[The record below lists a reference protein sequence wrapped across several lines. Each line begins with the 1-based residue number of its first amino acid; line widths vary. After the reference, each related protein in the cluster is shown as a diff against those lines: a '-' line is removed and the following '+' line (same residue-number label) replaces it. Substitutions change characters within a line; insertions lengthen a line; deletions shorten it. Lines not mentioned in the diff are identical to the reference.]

1 MSKPGSPT
9 RAQAPTP
16 PAKAQTLLTDF
27 AAIQGALMIL
37 SNVLAAKIWGF
48 SLGPLL
54 VTFDAGLIIYPLTYV
69 VGDLMIE
76 IYGPRPANR
85 LAWRCG
91 ALNLVA
97 FVALL
102 LADLLPAAPGI
113 ANLNFHQVLGLS
125 GVVFLGSTAGFVAS
139 QLTNTAGFVA
149 SQLTNNRVFE
159 RIRQRFGEHRPL
171 LRFLGSSAVAHAVDI
186 VVFNA
191 IAFAGRMSWTE
202 LALHTAYAY
211 LAGMLV
217 ESLLYLL
224 VTRHLRGYLAR
235 QLAWR
240 HGASL

>member
-1 MSKPGSPT
+1 MPKPAPLTKTQTPT
-9 RAQAPTP
+9 SALP
-16 PAKAQTLLTDF
+16 PKAQTLLTDF

-48 SLGPLL
+48 TLGPLL

-69 VGDLMIE
+69 VGDLMVE

-97 FVALL
+97 FVALW

-113 ANLNFHQVLGLS
+113 DNLNFHQVLGLS

-139 QLTNTAGFVA
+139 QLTN
-149 SQLTNNRVFE
+149 NRVFE
-159 RIRQRFGEHRPL
+159 HIRQRVGESRPL

-191 IAFAGRMSWTE
+191 IAFAGRMSWSE
-202 LALHTAYAY
+202 LALHTIYAY
-211 LAGMLV
+211 LAGLLV
-217 ESLLYLL
+217 ECLLYLF
-224 VTRHLRGYLAR
+224 VTRHLRLRLAR
-235 QLAWR
+235 QLNWR
-240 HGASL
+240 HGAPL

>member
-1 MSKPGSPT
+1 MPK
-9 RAQAPTP
+9 PTP
-16 PAKAQTLLTDF
+16 LAKTQTPTSALPTKAQTLLTDF

-48 SLGPLL
+48 TLGPLL

-69 VGDLMIE
+69 VGDLMVE

-97 FVALL
+97 FVALW

-113 ANLNFHQVLGLS
+113 DNLNFHQVLGLS

-139 QLTNTAGFVA
+139 QLTN
-149 SQLTNNRVFE
+149 NRVFE
-159 RIRQRFGEHRPL
+159 HIRQRFGESRPL

-191 IAFAGRMSWTE
+191 IAFAGRMSWSE
-202 LALHTAYAY
+202 LALHTIYAY
-211 LAGMLV
+211 LVGLLV
-217 ESLLYLL
+217 ECLLYLF
-224 VTRHLRGYLAR
+224 VTRHLRLRLAR
-235 QLAWR
+235 QLNWR
-240 HGASL
+240 HGAPL

>member
-1 MSKPGSPT
+1 MPK
-9 RAQAPTP
+9 PTP
-16 PAKAQTLLTDF
+16 LAKTQTPTSALPTKAQTLLTDF

-48 SLGPLL
+48 TLGPLL

-69 VGDLMIE
+69 VGDLMVE

-97 FVALL
+97 FVALW

-113 ANLNFHQVLGLS
+113 DNLNFHQVLGLS

-139 QLTNTAGFVA
+139 QLTN
-149 SQLTNNRVFE
+149 NRVFE
-159 RIRQRFGEHRPL
+159 HIRRRFGESRPL

-191 IAFAGRMSWTE
+191 IAFAGRMSWSE
-202 LALHTAYAY
+202 LALHTIYAY
-211 LAGMLV
+211 LAGLLV
-217 ESLLYLL
+217 ECLLYLF
-224 VTRHLRGYLAR
+224 VTRHLRLRLAR
-235 QLAWR
+235 QLNWH
-240 HGASL
+240 HGAPL

>member
-1 MSKPGSPT
+1 MPK
-9 RAQAPTP
+9 PTP
-16 PAKAQTLLTDF
+16 LAKTQTPTSALPTKAQTLLTDF

-48 SLGPLL
+48 TLGPLL

-69 VGDLMIE
+69 VGDLMVE

-97 FVALL
+97 FVALW

-113 ANLNFHQVLGLS
+113 DNLNFHQVLGLS

-139 QLTNTAGFVA
+139 QLTN
-149 SQLTNNRVFE
+149 NRVFE
-159 RIRQRFGEHRPL
+159 HIRRRFGESRPL

-186 VVFNA
+186 VEFNA
-191 IAFAGRMSWTE
+191 IAFAGRMSWSE
-202 LALHTAYAY
+202 LALHTIYAY
-211 LAGMLV
+211 LAGLLV
-217 ESLLYLL
+217 ECLLYLF
-224 VTRHLRGYLAR
+224 VTRHLRLHLAR
-235 QLAWR
+235 QLNWH
-240 HGASL
+240 HGAPL

>member
-1 MSKPGSPT
+1 MIRLPL
-9 RAQAPTP
+9 RAQN
-16 PAKAQTLLTDF
+16 LLTDF

-48 SLGPLL
+48 EVGPLL
-54 VTFDAGLIIYPLTYV
+54 ITFDAGLIIYPLTYV

-76 IYGPRPANR
+76 IYGPCPANR

-97 FVALL
+97 FVALW

-113 ANLNFHQVLGLS
+113 ENLSFHQALSLS
-125 GVVFLGSTAGFVAS
+125 GMVFIGS
-139 QLTNTAGFVA
+139 TAGFVA

-159 RIRQRFGEHRPL
+159 RIRQRFGEERPL

-186 VVFNA
+186 IVFNA
-191 IAFAGRMSWTE
+191 IAFAGRMSWSE
-202 LALHTAYAY
+202 LALHTIYAY
-211 LAGMLV
+211 VAGMLV

-224 VTRHLRGYLAR
+224 ITRHLRSYLAEK
-235 QLAWR
+235 LAWR
-240 HGASL
+240 HGHPYRPNADEFYPEPHVSSR

>member
-1 MSKPGSPT
+1 MSKLGIFTKTHHRPQTSVPPIK
-9 RAQAPTP
+9 AQA
-16 PAKAQTLLTDF
+16 LLTDF

-54 VTFDAGLIIYPLTYV
+54 ITFDAGLIIYPLTYV

-76 IYGPRPANR
+76 IYGPHPANR

-91 ALNLVA
+91 ALNLIA

-102 LADLLPAAPGI
+102 LADRLPAAPGI

-125 GVVFLGSTAGFVAS
+125 GVVFLGS
-139 QLTNTAGFVA
+139 TAGFVA

-186 VVFNA
+186 VVFNT

-202 LALHTAYAY
+202 LALHTVYAY

-217 ESLLYLL
+217 ESLLYWS
-224 VTRHLRGYLAR
+224 VTRHLRNYLAR
-235 QLAWR
+235 RLTWH
-240 HGASL
+240 HGAPL

>member
-1 MSKPGSPT
+1 MPRPT
-9 RAQAPTP
+9 LP
-16 PAKAQTLLTDF
+16 PKAQILLTDF

-48 SLGPLL
+48 TLGPLL

-69 VGDLMIE
+69 VGDLMVE

-97 FVALL
+97 FVALW
-102 LADLLPAAPGI
+102 LADLLPAAPSI
-113 ANLNFHQVLGLS
+113 DNLSFHQVLGLS
-125 GVVFLGSTAGFVAS
+125 GVVFLGST
-139 QLTNTAGFVA
+139 TGFVA

-159 RIRQRFGEHRPL
+159 HIRQRFGESRPL

-191 IAFAGRMSWTE
+191 IAFAGRMSWSE
-202 LALHTAYAY
+202 LALHTIYAY
-211 LAGMLV
+211 LAGLLV
-217 ESLLYLL
+217 EYLLYLF
-224 VTRHLRGYLAR
+224 VTRHLRLRLTR
-235 QLAWR
+235 QLNWH
-240 HGASL
+240 HGAPL

>member
-1 MSKPGSPT
+1 MPK
-9 RAQAPTP
+9 PTP
-16 PAKAQTLLTDF
+16 LAKTQTPTSALPPKAQTLLTDF

-48 SLGPLL
+48 TLGPLL

-69 VGDLMIE
+69 VGDLMVE

-97 FVALL
+97 FVALW

-113 ANLNFHQVLGLS
+113 DNLNFHQVLGLS

-139 QLTNTAGFVA
+139 QLTN
-149 SQLTNNRVFE
+149 NRVFE
-159 RIRQRFGEHRPL
+159 HIRQRFGESRPL

-191 IAFAGRMSWTE
+191 IAFAGRMNWSE
-202 LALHTAYAY
+202 LALHTIYAY
-211 LAGMLV
+211 LAGLMV
-217 ESLLYLL
+217 ECLLYLF
-224 VTRHLRGYLAR
+224 VTRHLRLRLAR
-235 QLAWR
+235 QLNWR
-240 HGASL
+240 HGTPL

>member
-1 MSKPGSPT
+1 MSK
-9 RAQAPTP
+9 PTP

-97 FVALL
+97 FVALW
-102 LADLLPAAPGI
+102 LADLLPAAPGMELYI
-113 ANLNFHQVLGLS
+113 CPTCG
-125 GVVFLGSTAGFVAS
+125 
-139 QLTNTAGFVA
+139 
-149 SQLTNNRVFE
+149 R
-159 RIRQRFGEHRPL
+159 GE
-171 LRFLGSSAVAHAVDI
+171 
-186 VVFNA
+186 
-191 IAFAGRMSWTE
+191 
-202 LALHTAYAY
+202 
-211 LAGMLV
+211 
-217 ESLLYLL
+217 LYLPQKAL
-224 VTRHLRGYLAR
+224 ERRKEEEDRAWLRDFQEKVKAGEIAP
-235 QLAWR
+235 QLFLCPTCGNPR
-240 HGASL
+240 RDRTCPFCGSVVDLKTMEEICPGKPS

>member
-1 MSKPGSPT
+1 MPKPTPLT
-9 RAQAPTP
+9 KTQAPTSALP
-16 PAKAQTLLTDF
+16 PKAQTLLTDF

-48 SLGPLL
+48 TLGPLL

-69 VGDLMIE
+69 VGDLMVE

-97 FVALL
+97 FVALW
-102 LADLLPAAPGI
+102 LADLLPAAPSI
-113 ANLNFHQVLGLS
+113 DNLNFHQVLGLS

-139 QLTNTAGFVA
+139 QLTN
-149 SQLTNNRVFE
+149 NRVFE
-159 RIRQRFGEHRPL
+159 HIRQRFGESRPL

-191 IAFAGRMSWTE
+191 IAFAGRMSWSE
-202 LALHTAYAY
+202 LALHTIYAY
-211 LAGMLV
+211 LAGLLV
-217 ESLLYLL
+217 ECLLYLL
-224 VTRHLRGYLAR
+224 VTRHLRLHLAR
-235 QLAWR
+235 QLNWR
-240 HGASL
+240 HGAPL

>member
-1 MSKPGSPT
+1 MPK
-9 RAQAPTP
+9 PTP
-16 PAKAQTLLTDF
+16 LAKTQTPTSALPTKAQTLLTDF

-48 SLGPLL
+48 TLGPLL

-69 VGDLMIE
+69 VGDLMVE

-97 FVALL
+97 FVALW

-113 ANLNFHQVLGLS
+113 DNLNFHQVLGLS

-139 QLTNTAGFVA
+139 QLTN
-149 SQLTNNRVFE
+149 NRVFE
-159 RIRQRFGEHRPL
+159 HIRRRFGESRPL

-191 IAFAGRMSWTE
+191 IAFAGRMSWSE
-202 LALHTAYAY
+202 LALHTIYAY
-211 LAGMLV
+211 LAGLLV
-217 ESLLYLL
+217 ECLLYLF
-224 VTRHLRGYLAR
+224 VTRHLRLHLAR
-235 QLAWR
+235 QLNWH
-240 HGASL
+240 HGAPL